1 VTDCPGPP
9 CVFISKLIRKYPRKS
24 PAQAQVLSKLSAQ
37 PTWGYTSKKRQVL
50 AHTHTEDENRFSCF
64 SSCHSAVAIWAISR
78 AKGFFLYRWLKIDS
92 LIAAAAAAAVRHT
105 HTRSMGSR
113 VYRRSGVVWP
123 CWNGTSSCCRP
134 TNQSSCINSIAL
146 LFFFFPP
153 MTHREYKPSCPDWSP
168 CGVAGRHLICG
179 RGGSYRLDAGQIP
192 DNKKKPAG
200 LFPTKTLFVFS
211 KNTRIIISNVF
222 I

>member
-9 CVFISKLIRKYPRKS
+9 CVFISKIDSKK
-24 PAQAQVLSKLSAQ
+24 PAQKSGTSSGAVQVIS
-37 PTWGYTSKKRQVL
+37 PTNVGVYIQKTPGAG
-50 AHTHTEDENRFSCF
+50 AHTHRRRKPVLLFLFLPLGSRHMSDKSDER
-64 SSCHSAVAIWAISR
+64 
-78 AKGFFLYRWLKIDS
+78 FFLYRWLKIDS

-146 LFFFFPP
+146 LFSFFPP
-153 MTHREYKPSCPDWSP
+153 MTHREYKPPCPDWSP